1 MAVTIAYLAETSIAL
16 AQSLLHRKLSWEEK
30 QDMYQRVVVVSS
42 SSQSA
47 ERMVEH
53 LRLTG
58 HIAFIEEEEQ
68 V

>member
-30 QDMYQRVVVVSS
+30 QDMYQRVVSS
-42 SSQSA
+42 SPQSA
-47 ERMVEH
+47 GRMVEH

-58 HIAFIEEEEQ
+58 HIAFIEEEQ